1 MRILFVE
8 DEPSIA
14 EAVASLL
21 KKQHYSVDLAYDG
34 ETGLDYAAS
43 GVYDLLVLDI
53 MLPKIDGI
61 TLLKTLRKQ
70 NIRTP
75 IIMLT
80 AKSEVDDKVLGLDA
94 GADDYLTK
102 PFQMKELLARIR
114 SLSRRK
120 DLDYQEDQLAFGNVV
135 LARNELQLATTTN
148 QVVLSPKEMKLMEL
162 FLSRPKVILSK
173 EIIINKIWGFD
184 PDVEENRVEIYVSL
198 LRKKLTL
205 LEADIGIRT
214 IRNAGYI
221 LQSKEPPC

>member
-173 EIIINKIWGFD
+173 ETIINKIWGFD

-221 LQSKEPPC
+221 LQSKEPSC

>member
-135 LARNELQLATTTN
+135 LARNELQLATKTN

-162 FLSRPKVILSK
+162 FLARPKVILSK
-173 EIIINKIWGFD
+173 ETIINKIWGFD

>member
-34 ETGLDYAAS
+34 ENGLDYAAS

-173 EIIINKIWGFD
+173 ETIINKIWGFD

>member
-14 EAVASLL
+14 EAIASLL

-102 PFQMKELLARIR
+102 PFQMKALLARIR

-135 LARNELQLATTTN
+135 LARNELQLTTTTN

-162 FLSRPKVILSK
+162 FLARPKVILSK
-173 EIIINKIWGFD
+173 ETIINKIWGFD

>member
-135 LARNELQLATTTN
+135 LARNKLQLATTTN

-173 EIIINKIWGFD
+173 ETIINKIWGFD

>member
-173 EIIINKIWGFD
+173 ETIINKIWGFD

-198 LRKKLTL
+198 LRKKMTL

>member
-162 FLSRPKVILSK
+162 FLSRPTVILSK
-173 EIIINKIWGFD
+173 ETIINKIWGFD

>member
-21 KKQHYSVDLAYDG
+21 KKHHYSVDLAFDG
-34 ETGLDYAAS
+34 ETGLDYATS
-43 GVYDLLVLDI
+43 GVYDILVLDI

-94 GADDYLTK
+94 GAVT
-102 PFQMKELLARIR
+102 
-114 SLSRRK
+114 
-120 DLDYQEDQLAFGNVV
+120 
-135 LARNELQLATTTN
+135 
-148 QVVLSPKEMKLMEL
+148 
-162 FLSRPKVILSK
+162 
-173 EIIINKIWGFD
+173 
-184 PDVEENRVEIYVSL
+184 SL
-198 LRKKLTL
+198 LILVPGSVVNGCVLTTPRIQALRKW
-205 LEADIGIRT
+205 A
-214 IRNAGYI
+214 
-221 LQSKEPPC
+221 

>member
-21 KKQHYSVDLAYDG
+21 KKQHYSVDLAYEG

-135 LARNELQLATTTN
+135 LARNELQLATKTN

-162 FLSRPKVILSK
+162 FLARPKVILSK
-173 EIIINKIWGFD
+173 ETIINKIWGFD

>member
-53 MLPKIDGI
+53 MLPKIVGI

-173 EIIINKIWGFD
+173 ETIINKIWGFD

-221 LQSKEPPC
+221 LQSKEPLC

>member
-21 KKQHYSVDLAYDG
+21 KKQHYSVDLAFDG
-34 ETGLDYAAS
+34 ETGLDYATS

-162 FLSRPKVILSK
+162 FLSSPKVILSK
-173 EIIINKIWGFD
+173 ETIINKIWGFD

>member
-21 KKQHYSVDLAYDG
+21 KKQHYSVDLAFDG

-43 GVYDLLVLDI
+43 GVYDILVLDI

-102 PFQMKELLARIR
+102 PFQMKEL
-114 SLSRRK
+114 
-120 DLDYQEDQLAFGNVV
+120 
-135 LARNELQLATTTN
+135 
-148 QVVLSPKEMKLMEL
+148 MEL

-173 EIIINKIWGFD
+173 ETIINKIWGFD

>member
-135 LARNELQLATTTN
+135 LARNELQLATKTN

-162 FLSRPKVILSK
+162 FLARPKVILSK
-173 EIIINKIWGFD
+173 ETIINKIWGFD

-205 LEADIGIRT
+205 LEAYIGIRT

>member
-135 LARNELQLATTTN
+135 LARNELQLTTTTN

-173 EIIINKIWGFD
+173 ETIINKIWGFD

>member
-14 EAVASLL
+14 EAIASLL

-135 LARNELQLATTTN
+135 LARNELQLTTTTN

-162 FLSRPKVILSK
+162 FLARPKVILSK
-173 EIIINKIWGFD
+173 ETIINKIWGFD

-221 LQSKEPPC
+221 LQSKEPLC

>member
-173 EIIINKIWGFD
+173 ETIINKIWSFD

>member
-34 ETGLDYAAS
+34 ETGLDYATS

-173 EIIINKIWGFD
+173 ETIINKIWGFD

>member
-14 EAVASLL
+14 EAIASLL

-135 LARNELQLATTTN
+135 LARNELQLTTTTN
-148 QVVLSPKEMKLMEL
+148 QVVLAPKEMKLMEL
-162 FLSRPKVILSK
+162 FLARPKVILSK
-173 EIIINKIWGFD
+173 ETIINKIWGFD

>member
-8 DEPSIA
+8 DEPSIV

-135 LARNELQLATTTN
+135 LARNELQLATKTN

-162 FLSRPKVILSK
+162 FLARPKVILSK
-173 EIIINKIWGFD
+173 ETIINKIWGFD

-205 LEADIGIRT
+205 LEADNGIRT

>member
-173 EIIINKIWGFD
+173 ETIINKIWGFD

-205 LEADIGIRT
+205 LEADIVIRT

-221 LQSKEPPC
+221 LQSKEPLC

>member
-34 ETGLDYAAS
+34 ETGLDYVTS

-173 EIIINKIWGFD
+173 ETIINKIWGFD